1 MIQTLLNKQI
11 KKYSINNMKMFLQ
24 KLENHER
31 KLDEID
37 EKNNRSFEQGQK
49 ILTNQARI
57 IAELSKYKRS
67 SFFL

>member
-1 MIQTLLNKQI
+1 
-11 KKYSINNMKMFLQ
+11 MKMFLQ